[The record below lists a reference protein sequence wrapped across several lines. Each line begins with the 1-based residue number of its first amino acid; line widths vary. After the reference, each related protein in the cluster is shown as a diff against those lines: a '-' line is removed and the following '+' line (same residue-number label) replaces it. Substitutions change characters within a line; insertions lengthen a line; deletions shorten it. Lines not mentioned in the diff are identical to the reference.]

1 MKTNNFFMPAL
12 ALIAL
17 LLPLTSSLLDPRF
30 AWVLF
35 LVVVLVS
42 RFFVGHQKITMQ
54 CVDVVFYASVLLLT
68 FYFVDTGVSRGM
80 FPLFDGLSDKI
91 TFTDML
97 ALWVML
103 EVTLRYMYSDTV
115 TMDLLSITAG
125 VIAELTLV
133 INGRW
138 SAQFVML
145 VLALGVASI
154 VVPVAEQIKRALQ
167 LFFGSA
173 FILCNISLLIYY
185 TGWLHVNTMSYSIEK
200 SIVGE
205 LGLSMLAL
213 YILRE
218 WDKIPK
224 GTPINRVR
232 MFGLQ
237 SKIRRGI
244 KIAICAIA
252 VMVVL
257 GCDMGIGSS
266 TKVAFLTQEGVLTN
280 TIVSLLYQVY
290 EAVQA
295 ALNYNL
301 IGISF
306 ATFGFSGA
314 IVAMGFVGGS
324 IYLLYRAMQHQSSE
338 KKRLIAIALFE
349 VIQLLVLPVAWELLV
364 LYMLFLYGAV
374 SENGILCDTIKI
386 FFKKQKIT
394 PPQ

>member
-1 MKTNNFFMPAL
+1 MPAL

-167 LFFGSA
+167 L
-173 FILCNISLLIYY
+173 LNRPPK
-185 TGWLHVNTMSYSIEK
+185 V
-200 SIVGE
+200 
-205 LGLSMLAL
+205 
-213 YILRE
+213 RP
-218 WDKIPK
+218 KI
-224 GTPINRVR
+224 
-232 MFGLQ
+232 
-237 SKIRRGI
+237 
-244 KIAICAIA
+244 
-252 VMVVL
+252 
-257 GCDMGIGSS
+257 
-266 TKVAFLTQEGVLTN
+266 
-280 TIVSLLYQVY
+280 
-290 EAVQA
+290 
-295 ALNYNL
+295 
-301 IGISF
+301 
-306 ATFGFSGA
+306 
-314 IVAMGFVGGS
+314 
-324 IYLLYRAMQHQSSE
+324 
-338 KKRLIAIALFE
+338 
-349 VIQLLVLPVAWELLV
+349 
-364 LYMLFLYGAV
+364 
-374 SENGILCDTIKI
+374 
-386 FFKKQKIT
+386 
-394 PPQ
+394 